1 MGVIDVL
8 MDLKKSGSSIKDIFS
23 SRLEILLD
31 EFQLQKK
38 DLAKEIGVS
47 AVAITKYTKGLTFVP
62 YFLYFILIFLF
73 QYAIL

>member
-38 DLAKEIGVS
+38 DLAKEIWG
-47 AVAITKYTKGLTFVP
+47 FCCCNN
-62 YFLYFILIFLF
+62 
-73 QYAIL
+73 